1 MLEFYDDL
9 VKFRGDSPANE
20 SSKCGIWSEDID
32 WSSCSSSG
40 TSSSFDNDANEFDE
54 GNNDK
59 NVELTNPSQKSEKGQ
74 IQYHSLSTININ
86 ILSGSSVWLRGI
98 SCL

>member
-9 VKFRGDSPANE
+9 VKFWGGSPANQ
-20 SSKCGIWSEDID
+20 SLKCGISSEDID
-32 WSSCSSSG
+32 WSSCSSTG
-40 TSSSFDNDANEFDE
+40 TSSSFDNDANESDE

-59 NVELTNPSQKSEKGQ
+59 NVELTNSFQKSEKGQ
-74 IQYHSLSTININ
+74 TQYHSLSTININ
-86 ILSGSSVWLRGI
+86 ILSGSLVWLKCI